1 MTPQELSNLTRKL
14 RTLKVRINTL
24 KTIRKDVP
32 TTPQG
37 VNVPDSY
44 QIMLES
50 MDHVIYDWEK
60 QLLTIENEFL
70 TL

>member
-32 TTPQG
+32 ATPQG